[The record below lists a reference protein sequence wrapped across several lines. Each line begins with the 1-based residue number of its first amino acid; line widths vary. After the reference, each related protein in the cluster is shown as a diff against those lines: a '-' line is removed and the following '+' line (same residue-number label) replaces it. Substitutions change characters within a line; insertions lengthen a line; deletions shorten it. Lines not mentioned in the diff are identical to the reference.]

1 MIIKIIILQK
11 GIMHKYTIFHYKYIH
26 TILVAVYRL
35 DDAVNILNILFM
47 RTKFVVVYHV

>member
-11 GIMHKYTIFHYKYIH
+11 GLMHKYTIFYYKCIH

-47 RTKFVVVYHV
+47 RTTFVVVYLI